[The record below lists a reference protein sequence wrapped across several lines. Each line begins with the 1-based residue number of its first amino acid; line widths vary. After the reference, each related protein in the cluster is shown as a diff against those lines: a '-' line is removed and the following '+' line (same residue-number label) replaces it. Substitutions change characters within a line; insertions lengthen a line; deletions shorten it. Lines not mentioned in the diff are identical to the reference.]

1 MEALRVLAE
10 VEKSGRPATT
20 EQRQV
25 LARWSGWGAVP
36 QVFDADHELG
46 KRFLT
51 RVREALGDDDTTVAA
66 ARQSTLN
73 AHYTSPL
80 VAEALWKLVTDLGF
94 EGGDVIEPGS
104 GPGVFFAAAPT
115 DDLPVRMTG
124 VELDPTTARICAAI
138 HPEHTVVAAPL
149 QAYKGSGF
157 AAAIG
162 NVPFADVRT
171 KDGLETVDQ
180 PISLHN
186 YCIAKSLSAL
196 APGGLLVALT
206 SRYTLDS
213 VSPAQRK
220 QIARW
225 GEFVGAVRLPSNT
238 FTSQSGTSVVT
249 DVVVFQRRPEPLKTE
264 ELPAHED
271 WWGTTEW
278 STSDGIP
285 FRQNAWYSANSDL
298 VIGTPESGGM
308 WGRDDIKL
316 VTADPLD
323 EMIPAALDN
332 LAARAVLP
340 FPLPDGASRANR
352 TAVTPFPSFVPP
364 AWAREGSIFV
374 TPKGFVQI
382 IEGLPQETKPRLDP
396 PDPALRSAPSRVK
409 KADLER
415 RRAEAGDKLAAM
427 CDLRDVAR
435 ELLAAEQSQAENTED
450 LRTEMGAAYDLAVA
464 TLGHTL
470 IHRDDDGN
478 MRRQYLGGFIADPDC
493 VFLMGLEE
501 DGPDGT
507 PVKGP
512 AFRRAMT
519 VPVVAPAEVSTLT
532 EAVMQSVGRL
542 GRVDIEF
549 MRSVTTFDWAD
560 DDLVEEGLAFR
571 NPDTVG
577 APGEQQWVA
586 APLYLAGDV
595 RTKHAEAAAVAAD
608 DDRYAPN
615 VAALEKVLPPFV
627 AAADIEIS
635 CGTTVLEPNEVEQLI
650 TETLGPVRDLRVTY
664 SSAGGWGVSG
674 QADTYSAD
682 FVSVW
687 GTASASALRI
697 LDAAWS
703 GRQVVITRQ
712 DPRYPDDPKRRVV
725 DTEATALAAQKVEK
739 WHDRLNEWMF
749 DESIT
754 RREEME
760 RRWNMQYNRF
770 VPPSFPAEWIG
781 EPPGL
786 SDEFRSLGLYE
797 HQKTAAARIALGD
810 DFLLGHCVG
819 AGKTVTMAAGVM
831 RMRQLGIRQKPLLVV
846 PNQVVTQFGVE
857 FMRAFPDAKVLMPP
871 KGDTPGKK
879 QRRQFASQSLW
890 GDWDAVIVPHSFFNL
905 MPLRP
910 DTKVAHL
917 QSRLQ
922 EVREDYER
930 ANNEDALHS
939 DRNTSGQ
946 ARRQRTIKQIEKQVA
961 RAEERL
967 GALLTATKDDDVW
980 WEEYGFDYLLVD
992 EAHEYKNLAI
1002 QSTDRTANLKGA
1014 EKAEDLLMKIEV
1026 LRNRNPGKGVATLAT
1041 GTPVSNRPSELWSM
1055 LRYLGPDLL
1064 ESAGVFTYDA
1074 WSSWC
1079 TTKSTNLEPSP
1090 LGGGFAPRTRVS
1102 AYVNVPEL
1110 RAMIDTRADIRTAD
1124 SLGLVRPPLTGG
1136 DRQDVYAPAST
1147 LLNGWMDSLAERA
1160 VAPADNKDILIALI
1174 TSARQAAV
1182 ELSTVGI
1189 PANPERPSKLFTAAD
1204 HIAALHRQKADWRFP
1219 ESDKTG
1225 TLQLVFCDIGTP
1237 NADGPRVYGTLAA
1250 ALVERGVPADGI
1262 EFIHDHPSAAEKQ
1275 DLFRRCREGDVSVLV
1290 GSTSKMGT
1298 GVNVQTRLSDIHHLT
1313 LDWKPALM
1321 EQREGRGLRP
1331 GNLCPE
1337 VGVWYHIGEGTS
1349 DVMQLCVLRNKDAFI
1364 RQFIEG
1370 RERVIDVCNTD
1381 EDTLTYDD
1389 MMAHA
1394 TGDSRAVALSEV
1406 AAEVA
1411 TLQRQR
1417 NAARVAV
1424 RQATDLHRYTEQRL
1438 ATSRSVHNELSGYSA
1453 VSPTAPLVEADG
1465 HRPLNRQDAT
1475 ALLARAAYQS
1485 WRNSSYSYTDQ
1496 PETIAKVGDVPIWV
1510 RSRDRMTVLGVGP
1523 PQAKLST
1530 SLQSGQVIN
1539 AFNSACGR
1547 PVHGT
1552 TPDLERRVRNL
1563 LKEIPATR
1571 ASAGQRIPQLE
1582 RDLESTTKAVN
1593 KAWPHHQLL
1602 AQKAAKMEAIRK
1614 DINENPIERPVPDL
1628 PVPTRAIAEAHANGE
1643 DMEAL
1648 LDRLE
1653 VQHQGPE
1660 NQTTQLALNGDR
1672 AVDETNPAEAENKAP
1687 DPPTHRSYSLS
1698 L

>member
-1 MEALRVLAE
+1 MET
-10 VEKSGRPATT
+10 SGRPATT

-36 QVFDADHELG
+36 QVFDRDHQLG
-46 KRFLT
+46 KRFLAQ
-51 RVREALGDDDTTVAA
+51 VRAALGDDDTAVAA

-80 VAEALWKLVTDLGF
+80 VAEGLWKLATDLGF
-94 EGGDVIEPGS
+94 GGGDVIEPGS

-115 DDLPVRMTG
+115 DDVAVRMTG

-138 HPEHTVVAAPL
+138 HPEHTVVTAPL

-157 AAAIG
+157 SAAIG

-171 KDGLETVDQ
+171 SDGLKWTKDGLKTVDQ
-180 PISLHN
+180 PVSLHN
-186 YCIAKSLSAL
+186 YCIAKSLAAL

-225 GEFVGAVRLPSNT
+225 GHFVGAVRLPNNT
-238 FTSQSGTSVVT
+238 FTAQSGTSVVT
-249 DVVVFQRRPEPLKTE
+249 DVVVFQRRPEPLTTQ
-264 ELPAHED
+264 ELPAHEQ
-271 WWGTTEW
+271 WWDTTEW
-278 STSDGIP
+278 STSDGTP
-285 FRQNAWYSANSDL
+285 FRQNAWYSSNPDL

-308 WGRDDIKL
+308 WGRDDITL
-316 VTADPLD
+316 VTEDPLED
-323 EMIPAALDN
+323 LIPAALDN
-332 LAARAVLP
+332 LASRAVLP
-340 FPLPDGASRANR
+340 YPLPDPAARADR
-352 TAVTPFPSFVPP
+352 TAVSPHPSFVPP

-374 TPKGFVQI
+374 TPKGFLQI
-382 IEGLPQETKPRLDP
+382 TEGLPREIKPRLDP
-396 PDPALRSAPSRVK
+396 PDPALRSAPSSVK
-409 KADLER
+409 RADLKR
-415 RRAEAGDKLAAM
+415 RRAEASTKLAAM

-435 ELLAAEQSQAENTED
+435 ELLAAEQSGAENTDD
-450 LRTEMGAAYDLAVA
+450 LRAEMGAGYDRAVA
-464 TLGHTL
+464 ALGHTL
-470 IHRDDDGN
+470 IRRDDDGN
-478 MRRQYLGGFIADPDC
+478 MRRQYLGGFVADPDC

-519 VPVVAPAEVSTLT
+519 APVVAPAEVSTLT
-532 EAVMQSVGRL
+532 DAVMQSVGRL

-549 MRSVTTFDWAD
+549 MRSVTPFDWTE
-560 DDLVEEGLAFR
+560 DDLVAEGLAFR
-571 NPDTVG
+571 NPDTIG
-577 APGEQQWVA
+577 APGEQEWVA
-586 APLYLAGDV
+586 GPLYLAGDV
-595 RTKHAEAAAVAAD
+595 RTKHAEAAAVASD
-608 DDRYAPN
+608 DERYAPN

-635 CGTTVLEPNEVEQLI
+635 CGTTMLEPNEVEQMI
-650 TETLGPVRDLRVTY
+650 TDTLGSIRDLRVTY
-664 SSAGGWGVSG
+664 SSAGGWGISG

-703 GRQVVITRQ
+703 GRQVVITRP
-712 DPRYPDDPKRRVV
+712 DPRYPDDPRRRIV
-725 DTEATALAAQKVEK
+725 DTEATALAAEKVEK

-749 DESIT
+749 DDSVA

-760 RRWNMQYNRF
+760 RRWNTQYNRF
-770 VPPSFPAEWIG
+770 VPPTYPSEWME

-871 KGDTPGKK
+871 KGDTPGRR

-917 QSRLQ
+917 QSRLA

-930 ANNEDALHS
+930 ANNEQALHG

-946 ARRQRTIKQIEKQVA
+946 ARRKRTIKQIEKQVA

-967 GALLTATKDDDVW
+967 GKLLTATKDDDVW
-980 WEEYGFDYLLVD
+980 WEEYGFDYILVD
-992 EAHEYKNLAI
+992 EAHEFKNLAI
-1002 QSTDRTANLKGA
+1002 QSTDRAANLTGA

-1026 LRNRNPGKGVATLAT
+1026 LRKRHPGKGVATLAT
-1041 GTPVSNRPSELWSM
+1041 GTPVSNRPSELWAM

-1124 SLGLVRPPLTGG
+1124 SLGLVRPPLAGG
-1136 DRQDVYAPAST
+1136 DRQDVYAPASR

-1160 VAPADNKDILIALI
+1160 VAPQDNKDILIALI

-1182 ELSTVGI
+1182 DLSTVGI
-1189 PANPERPSKLFTAAD
+1189 PTNPDRPSKLFTAAD
-1204 HIAALHRQKADWRFP
+1204 HIAALHREKADWRFP
-1219 ESDKTG
+1219 DSDTPG

-1237 NADGPRVYGTLAA
+1237 TADGSRTYGTLAD
-1250 ALVERGVPADGI
+1250 ALVERGVPADRI
-1262 EFIHDHPSAAEKQ
+1262 EFIHDYPSAAEKQ
-1275 DLFRRCREGDVSVLV
+1275 DLFRRCRDGDVSVLV

-1298 GVNVQTRLSDIHHLT
+1298 GVNVQTRLSDVHHLT

-1370 RERVIDVCNTD
+1370 RERVIDVCGTD

-1424 RQATDLHRYTEQRL
+1424 RQATDLYRYTEQRL
-1438 ATSRSVHNELSGYSA
+1438 ATSRSVYNELGAYSV
-1453 VSPTAPLVEADG
+1453 VSLTAPFVVQDG
-1465 HRPLNRQDAT
+1465 HRPLNRRDAT
-1475 ALLARAAYQS
+1475 ALLARAAYQR
-1485 WRNSSYSYTDQ
+1485 WRTANYAYTDQ
-1496 PETIAKVGDVPIWV
+1496 AETIAKVGDVPVWV
-1510 RSRDRMTVLGVGP
+1510 RSRGRMTVLGVGP
-1523 PQAKLST
+1523 PIAKLST
-1530 SLQSGQVIN
+1530 SLQGGQVIN
-1539 AFNSACGR
+1539 AHNAACGQ

-1552 TPDLERRVRNL
+1552 VPDLERRIRNL
-1563 LKEIPATR
+1563 LKDIPATR
-1571 ASAGQRIPQLE
+1571 AAAGQRIPQLE
-1582 RDLESTTKAVN
+1582 RDLESTAKAVN

-1602 AQKAAKMEAIRK
+1602 ARKTAKMEAIRR
-1614 DINENPIERPVPDL
+1614 DINDNPIERPVPDL

-1643 DMEAL
+1643 DVAAL
-1648 LDRLE
+1648 LDLLE
-1653 VQHQGPE
+1653 VEHRGPE
-1660 NQTTQLALNGDR
+1660 DQTSNLNLAADRTADEVDSPDTDQLAHL
-1672 AVDETNPAEAENKAP
+1672 
-1687 DPPTHRSYSLS
+1687 SLS
-1698 L
+1698 LSL